1 MTNPAFVVPEAME
14 ALQAL
19 GAAVAERAGVPGH

>member
-1 MTNPAFVVPEAME
+1 MTNPAFVVPEAMD

-19 GAAVAERAGVPGH
+19 TQGRRQGRRAR